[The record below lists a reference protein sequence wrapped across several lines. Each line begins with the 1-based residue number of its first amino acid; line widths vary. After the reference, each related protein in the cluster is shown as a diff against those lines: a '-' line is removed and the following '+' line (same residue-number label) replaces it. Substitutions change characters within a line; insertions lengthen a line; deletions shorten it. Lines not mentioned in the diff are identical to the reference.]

1 LGWGFS
7 AIYYGRK
14 EGHRLPDTC
23 IESGTFT
30 HITTH
35 RRFTMMNPFEL
46 RFSIFNTAK
55 DLMIKQ
61 HEANLA
67 AWEVL
72 NKTSKEAADLAPKFP
87 TTEEI
92 IDKAIE
98 INTFISGQTT
108 KELTNVA
115 KKLAG
120 VSVIF

>member
-1 LGWGFS
+1 MVS
-7 AIYYGRK
+7 
-14 EGHRLPDTC
+14 
-23 IESGTFT
+23 
-30 HITTH
+30 
-35 RRFTMMNPFEL
+35 PFEL

-61 HEANLA
+61 HEANIA

-72 NKTSKEAADLAPKFP
+72 NKTSKEAAELAPQFP

-98 INTFISGQTT
+98 INTFISGNTT
-108 KELTNVA
+108 KELANIA
-115 KKLAG
+115 KKMSG

>member
-1 LGWGFS
+1 
-7 AIYYGRK
+7 
-14 EGHRLPDTC
+14 
-23 IESGTFT
+23 
-30 HITTH
+30 
-35 RRFTMMNPFEL
+35 MNPFEL

-55 DLMIKQ
+55 DLMVKQ

-72 NKTSKEAADLAPKFP
+72 NKTTKEAAELAPQFP

-108 KELTNVA
+108 KELAGIA
-115 KKLAG
+115 KKMTG